1 MAVEIRKVYV
11 IEPDSHCDERY
22 IFEGLTQADAEEM
35 CLALV
40 EDLLDDEIQITQCSY
55 YNGTEDIYC
64 PDWWV
69 SMTEGERLNDFNP
82 YLYELP
88 LYSFK

>member
-11 IEPDSHCDERY
+11 IEPDSRCDERY

-40 EDLLDDEIQITQCSY
+40 EDLLDDEIQICQHCEYEGFEDTY
-55 YNGTEDIYC
+55 YPN
-64 PDWWV
+64 WWMY
-69 SMTEGERLNDFNP
+69 MTEGERLNDFNP

-88 LYSFK
+88 LYNFK